1 MPSLTQIGETA
12 ALPAQ
17 TGTPY
22 QKKADLM
29 SASTDAVPA
38 GRTVLGHPRGLFTL
52 FFTEMWERFTYYGMR
67 ALLVLFLVDAVANG
81 GFGLD
86 DKTAT
91 AIYGLYTAAV
101 YLVALPGGWIADR
114 LLGAQRAVWW
124 GGILIMVGT
133 ALLAVAVGP
142 PSFYTGL
149 VVIILGV
156 GLLKPNISAI
166 VAELYPE
173 GGGRRDA
180 GFTVFYMGINLG
192 AFIGPLI
199 TAWLAQAYG
208 WGAGFFSAA
217 VGMAIGLAQFHF
229 TKHHLLGAG
238 AEPHYRPDEDGALVR
253 KRGWQ
258 WVIGSLVVLVAVIA
272 AGFAGVLPFDPV
284 TLATGTT
291 FVIVAMASA
300 FFAYLIFF
308 AGLDQVERRR
318 IVVVLVLFIACAL
331 FWSGFE
337 QAGSSLNL
345 FAERYTDRMIDAL
358 DFEIP
363 AGWFQSLNPIFI
375 LLFAP
380 MFSALWVG
388 LARRNLDPSAPAKF
402 ALGLI
407 LMGIGFLVM
416 VEASHL
422 VASGDKVLPYWLI
435 FTYMLHTFG
444 ELCLSPV
451 GLSSVTKLA
460 PQRFVGQIMGLWFLA
475 TSLGNLIAGL
485 IAGEFD
491 ADNVAA
497 MPGQYFQIVMFSVI
511 AGVVLLLIARP
522 VQKLAGGVR

>member
-1 MPSLTQIGETA
+1 MTATTDEAPPQGRQIF
-12 ALPAQ
+12 
-17 TGTPY
+17 
-22 QKKADLM
+22 
-29 SASTDAVPA
+29 
-38 GRTVLGHPRGLFTL
+38 GHPRGLYTL

-67 ALLVLFLVDAVANG
+67 ALLVLFLVDAVATG

-114 LLGAQRAVWW
+114 LLGAQQAVWW
-124 GGILIMVGT
+124 GGILIMVGN
-133 ALLAVAVGP
+133 ALLGIAPTPAA
-142 PSFYTGL
+142 FYCGL

-156 GLLKPNISAI
+156 GLLKPNVSAI
-166 VAELYPE
+166 VASLYPE

-199 TAWLAQAYG
+199 TATLAQKYG

-217 VGMAIGLAQFHF
+217 VGMSIGLVQFRRSRQY
-229 TKHHLLGAG
+229 LLGAG
-238 AEPHYRPDEDGALVR
+238 GEPHYRDGEDEAVIRRRGWMWVAIALGALAA
-253 KRGWQ
+253 
-258 WVIGSLVVLVAVIA
+258 VVALGIL
-272 AGFAGVLPFDPV
+272 GILPFDPV
-284 TLATGTT
+284 ALARGTT
-291 FVIVAMASA
+291 FLIVAMAA
-300 FFAYLIFF
+300 GFFAYLLLF
-308 AGLDQVERRR
+308 AGLERVERDR
-318 IVVVLVLFIACAL
+318 ILVLLVLFVACAL
-331 FWSGFE
+331 FWAGFE

-345 FAERYTDRMIDAL
+345 FAERYTDRVIDSFN
-358 DFEIP
+358 FEIP

-380 MFSALWVG
+380 VFTAIWVG

-402 ALGLI
+402 AVGLI
-407 LMGIGFLVM
+407 LMGTGFLLM

-422 VASGDKVLPYWLI
+422 VVAGAKVLPYWLI

-460 PQRFVGQIMGLWFLA
+460 PQRFVGQAMGIWFLA
-475 TSLGNLIAGL
+475 TSLGNLVAGL

-491 ADNVAA
+491 AENVAA
-497 MPGQYFQIVMFSVI
+497 MPGQYFKIVLFAVI
-511 AGVVLLLIARP
+511 SGVVLLLIARP
-522 VQKLAGGVR
+522 VQKLAHGVR